1 MNVGQY
7 GGCPGKDAWT
17 VNLIKELC
25 HDYSQITQTPFM
37 DFADDA
43 DNCHNRILVNLASL
57 VSKDFGVHNHV
68 VCAHAETLEQAKY
81 KLKML

>member
-1 MNVGQY
+1 
-7 GGCPGKDAWT
+7 
-17 VNLIKELC
+17 
-25 HDYSQITQTPFM
+25 M